1 MIMNLQRSSVLR
13 CLLTFLLAHFAAYTA
28 RADDMGWRLEQDVDV
43 PSFAVVEPTS
53 TDLNIDTVVLACEEA
68 GSDRLL
74 QLQLYLSD
82 DGPLRPKGVLA
93 SSLKEGP
100 QAEIS
105 IDGHVFPV
113 ALLFAD
119 VYAVLADAQ
128 AGPFPL
134 LSDQLVEAMQTG
146 KKMTVRFDL
155 LAERA
160 GEPARFDGEAVI
172 DLRRGGGREA
182 LTAMRRCANPASSL
196 GIGTAQ
202 LQR

>member
-1 MIMNLQRSSVLR
+1 MIMNLQCSGVLR
-13 CLLTFLLAHFAAYTA
+13 CLLMLLLAHFAADGA
-28 RADDMGWRLEQDVDV
+28 HADDMGWRIEQGVDV
-43 PSFAVVEPTS
+43 PSYAVVESTS
-53 TDLNIDTVVLACEEA
+53 TDLNIDAVALACEEA
-68 GSDRLL
+68 GSDRIL

-82 DGPLRPKGVLA
+82 DGPLRPKDALA
-93 SSLKEGP
+93 GSLKEDP
-100 QAEIS
+100 RAEIS

-128 AGPFPL
+128 DGPFPL
-134 LSDQLVEAMQTG
+134 LSDRLLEAMQTG
-146 KKMTVRFDL
+146 KKMAVRFDL

-172 DLRRGGGREA
+172 DLQRGGRQA
-182 LTAMRRCANPASSL
+182 VAAMRRCAGPANAL